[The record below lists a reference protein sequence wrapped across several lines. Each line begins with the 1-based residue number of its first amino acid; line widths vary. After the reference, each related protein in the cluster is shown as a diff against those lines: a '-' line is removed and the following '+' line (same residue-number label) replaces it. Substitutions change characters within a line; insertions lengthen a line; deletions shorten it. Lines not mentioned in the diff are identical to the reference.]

1 LKYTEQF
8 KQKAVDRYLE
18 GHKGY
23 KLVAREFGIAAP
35 MLRRWVL
42 WYRTHG
48 ATGLA
53 TKTGQYSAEFK
64 LTLLQYMWDNAL
76 SYTKVAAVFNLR
88 SVQSVANWERR
99 YRANGAQALE
109 HARKSLPIVP
119 HTSPTP
125 AAPSPDD
132 DKRTRDDLLKENE
145 RLRMEVAYLKK
156 VDALLQAKKNS
167 ATRKKRK
174 S

>member
-1 LKYTEQF
+1 MRYTKQF

-42 WYRTHG
+42 WHQTHG
-48 ATGLA
+48 AAGLA
-53 TKTGQYSAEFK
+53 PKTGQYSAQFK
-64 LTLLQYMWDNAL
+64 LNLLQYMWDNAL
-76 SYTKVAAVFNLR
+76 SYTKAAAVFNLR

-99 YRANGAQALE
+99 YRAHGVEGLE
-109 HARKSLPIVP
+109 HARKSPSIVIQ
-119 HTSPTP
+119 TP
-125 AAPSPDD
+125 PYPPASSADD
-132 DKRTRDDLLKENE
+132 DKRTREDLLKENE

-156 VDALLQAKKNS
+156 VDALLQARQNS
-167 ATRKKRK
+167 APRKKRK